1 MIRRLKLYY
10 IDDKYIDFLRKY
22 DSRVAYNK
30 NGTRPY
36 VGVVYQCNEMTYFAP
51 LSSPKPK
58 HLTMNKNMVDIWK
71 IEDGKLGVVNFN
83 NMIPCFMSVLTEAIP
98 KIQDIKYKKLLEN
111 QISSI
116 NANRDQLLHKVI
128 LFRKKYDNKFLGENV
143 LKRCCDFK
151 LLEEKCHLYQSNTNN

>member
-1 MIRRLKLYY
+1 
-10 IDDKYIDFLRKY
+10 
-22 DSRVAYNK
+22 
-30 NGTRPY
+30 
-36 VGVVYQCNEMTYFAP
+36 MTYFAP

-128 LFRKKYDNKFLGENV
+128 LFRKNMI
-143 LKRCCDFK
+143 
-151 LLEEKCHLYQSNTNN
+151 TNF